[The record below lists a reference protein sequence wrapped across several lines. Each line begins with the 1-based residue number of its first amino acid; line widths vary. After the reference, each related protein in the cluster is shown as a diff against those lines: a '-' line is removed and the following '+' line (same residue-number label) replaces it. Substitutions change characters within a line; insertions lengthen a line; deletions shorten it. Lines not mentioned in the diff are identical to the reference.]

1 MLFFSSM
8 WMDLVLHPLFKNNTK
23 SLLEEFVVS
32 QKLDR
37 QTSKSI
43 LCQSASYYQLI
54 SEDLDYDTFIKNSG
68 SDIVYLLS
76 YLRTFLGHYVNIS
89 IPRSYNSYP
98 EQKYVDVDQEI
109 DQRYK
114 VSISHVS
121 DHVSTNIVANQPD
134 ILTTKEN
141 CKITINYII
150 LRCDSLPP

>member
-76 YLRTFLGHYVNIS
+76 FLRTFLGHYVNIS
-89 IPRSYNSYP
+89 YP
-98 EQKYVDVDQEI
+98 EQKNVDVDQQI

-121 DHVSTNIVANQPD
+121 DHISTNIVANQPD